1 MNLVTT
7 KAAAKLE
14 LLFIKA
20 APCSLNT
27 QVRLKKHN
35 NVTKHTKMVVM
46 NLATCKSAAML
57 ELLFIKGV
65 P

>member
-35 NVTKHTKMVVM
+35 NVTKHTKIIEM
-46 NLATCKSAAML
+46 NLVTTKAAAKL